1 MAASDIDKI
10 VARVLWLIGARSST
24 FVTVVSDDRFVLEEV
39 QRAVIETEA
48 EIVRAVCES
57 YHPMRNQF
65 LTWSDDLDNG
75 DPLPPYIGQI
85 DTVKIEP
92 YAGGS
97 DIFAEATSRE
107 NIRLWRANTNNIFDT
122 IAHNANGSSLSGY
135 FNITNDTIFFT
146 GYRANVR
153 ACMYVPDYAGP
164 CLSIDSQFD
173 DMLVAG
179 TIPRLN
185 KNGMPQQLVMSYGA
199 MYQEQMNN
207 IRNGLNTK
215 PDVTQAQKDG

>member
-10 VARVLWLIGARSST
+10 VARVLWIIGARSSS
-24 FVTVVSDDRFVLEEV
+24 FVTTVSDDRFILEEV

-65 LTWSDDLDNG
+65 LTWSNDLSNG

-85 DTVKIEP
+85 DAVKVEP
-92 YAGGS
+92 YSGGA
-97 DIFAEATSRE
+97 DVFAESTSRE

-122 IAHNANGSSLSGY
+122 IAHNANGSSLAGY

-146 GYRANVR
+146 GHRANVR
-153 ACMYVPDYAGP
+153 ACMYVPDYAIP
-164 CLSIDSQFD
+164 SLSIDSQFD

-185 KNGMPQQLVMSYGA
+185 KHGMPQQLVMSYGA
-199 MYQEQMNN
+199 MYQEQMAN

-215 PDVTQAQKDG
+215 PDVAQAQKDG